1 MTGTQDRRRVAPAA
15 LLPALVVVGVGVLV
29 YAATSGPV
37 GVMTASGRRVQ
48 FGTEVPTQEAS
59 ASQTTGN
66 LRETTAHVQQQIDL
80 SWLGNLLAT
89 LLLLGV
95 GLALFLAARA
105 AWRHRWRPP
114 AKPVELDFEVLP
126 GPDLARAITEGIDE
140 QLAAVAEGSPR
151 NGIVACWVRLDETV
165 AEAGVRPRPS
175 ETSAELATRVLHALD
190 VDPRAV
196 GTLAALYREARFSE
210 PELGEE
216 TRDRAREALVAVHDE
231 LARKG
236 AVR

>member
-1 MTGTQDRRRVAPAA
+1 MTGTPDQRRVAPAA
-15 LLPALVVVGVGVLV
+15 LLPALAVVGVGMLV

-37 GVMTASGRRVQ
+37 GVMTGSGRRVQ
-48 FGTEVPTQEAS
+48 FGTENPTQAES

-80 SWLGNLLAT
+80 AWLGNLLAT
-89 LLLLGV
+89 LLLLGI

-105 AWRHRWRPP
+105 AWRHRWRAP

-126 GPDLARAITEGIDE
+126 GPELAQAISAGLDE

-151 NGIVACWVRLDETV
+151 NGIVACWVRLEETV

-196 GTLAALYREARFSE
+196 GTLAGLYREARFSE
-210 PELGEE
+210 HELGEE
-216 TRDRAREALVAVHDE
+216 ARIRAREAVVAVHDE
-231 LARKG
+231 LARRG
-236 AVR
+236 ALR

>member
-1 MTGTQDRRRVAPAA
+1 MTGTVERRRVAPAA

-37 GVMTASGRRVQ
+37 GVMTGSGRRVQ
-48 FGTEVPTQEAS
+48 FATQLPKGSAS

-66 LRETTAHVQQQIDL
+66 LRQTTAHVHQQIDL
-80 SWLGNLLAT
+80 AWLGNLIAT
-89 LLLLGV
+89 LLLVGV

-105 AWRHRWRPP
+105 AWRRRWRPP
-114 AKPVELDFEVLP
+114 AKPAEVDFEVLP
-126 GPDLARAITEGIDE
+126 GPELARAIGHGRDE

-151 NGIVACWVRLDETV
+151 NGIVACWVRLEETV
-165 AEAGVRPRPS
+165 TEAGVRPLAS
-175 ETSAELATRVLHALD
+175 ETSSELATRVLHALD

-196 GTLAALYREARFSE
+196 GTLAGLYREARFSE
-210 PELGEE
+210 HELGEDA
-216 TRDRAREALVAVHDE
+216 RDRARETLLEVHDE
-231 LARKG
+231 LARRG